1 MTLLISE
8 VNIMA
13 KKRFNI
19 ILASL
24 LSALVFFWLF
34 YLLTSLGL
42 ITTEFNYHITMTL
55 SFSILGA
62 IGFLFMVL
70 LCITSKDCVKKHPLM
85 LSVFLADALR
95 VVVYMLSGEW
105 FDRSTDAGYIAHKIV
120 LIGAFIIWLA
130 CMVNFI
136 YRIFRNNI
144 GQKNETQVAI

>member
-1 MTLLISE
+1 
-8 VNIMA
+8 MA

-70 LCITSKDCVKKHPLM
+70 LCITSKDCVKKHPMM
-85 LSVFLADALR
+85 LSVFFADVLR
-95 VVVYMLSGEW
+95 VVVYMRSWEW
-105 FDRSTDAGYIAHKIV
+105 FDRSTDAGYIAQKIV
-120 LIGAFIIWLA
+120 LICAFIIWLA

-136 YRIFRNNI
+136 YRIFKNNI
-144 GQKNETQVAI
+144 DQKKETQVAI